1 MKNCECST
9 DSFREISIYIFREY
23 LQILK
28 KSTSALMNITARTAL
43 AFCSILSFLFIS
55 SCRNKDDKS
64 NGQQKAN
71 QVAIG
76 KKDYLSFIIALDT
89 LPAFKVK
96 KMIFKEDSLL
106 SNSANK
112 AANPY
117 YHYFKARRYG
127 MEKKRDSAINEYQKI
142 KSTKPNDELALLKTY
157 GILAQNMGNGSMV
170 ESALT
175 SKIFAAMKLAEGANS
190 RLTYRFYDLLAQAYF
205 QNQNAKKS
213 LEYAAIYFDNHPFKS
228 HPAVKQ
234 RYFDISFLLA
244 SRLANFKKM
253 EFYNNQAR
261 ILAKQIGDSL
271 ALARTYDNEAQI
283 YSQQGLSA
291 KAVVSSKRYFNYL
304 KRTDNLN
311 DIAFNNLA
319 TSFTRNNQPDSAI
332 KYYKEGIAFEKNDLS
347 GKQKSVYYDG
357 LIDAYKSK
365 GEYAKALEAA
375 QASHRIELKNNEAIE
390 AVKVAEMHEQYE
402 TEKKDRNI
410 AELKGRNKLNETIIK
425 QQRSSMFLLVLIFIG
440 VISFFFIIYRQQ
452 RLKSKNNLL
461 KSENQRLNM
470 EQKMLQA
477 QLNPHFIFNAI
488 ANLQSI
494 VASGHIDESVRYL
507 KSFSGLLRGIL
518 EQNRKDFIEIAEE
531 VTSLNNYIQ
540 LQQMRY
546 AGVFDYQIDVDH
558 QLDVNE
564 TLIPPMLIQPF
575 VENAIEHGFR
585 NIAYKGLLLI
595 SFKLK
600 GDLLLIEVDD
610 NGSGLVEKPANT
622 PKKQSLAQIILKE
635 RFELLFKSN
644 NQHAAFEVKD
654 KKAHGWRGVSVEIT
668 IPVIND

>member
-1 MKNCECST
+1 MK
-9 DSFREISIYIFREY
+9 II
-23 LQILK
+23 
-28 KSTSALMNITARTAL
+28 ARNAL
-43 AFCSILSFLFIS
+43 ALCAILSFLFIS
-55 SCRNKDDKS
+55 SCRNKEHKS
-64 NGQQKAN
+64 NGRQKPN
-71 QVAIG
+71 QIVMG

-96 KMIFKEDSLL
+96 KMIYREDSLL
-106 SNSANK
+106 SMAVDK
-112 AANPY
+112 DLNPY
-117 YHYFKARRYG
+117 YHYFKARKYG
-127 MEKKRDSAINEYQKI
+127 LEKKRDSAINEYQKI
-142 KSTKPNDELALLKTY
+142 RSAKPNDEITLLKTY
-157 GILAQNMGNGSMV
+157 GILAQNMVNGSMV

-175 SKIFAAMKLAEGANS
+175 SKIFTAVKSAEGANS
-190 RLTYRFYDLLAQAYF
+190 RLAYRFYDLLAQAYF
-205 QNQNAKKS
+205 QNQNEKKS
-213 LEYAAIYFDNHPFKS
+213 LEYASIYFNHHPFQS

-244 SRLANFKKM
+244 SRLQNFKKM

-261 ILAKQIGDSL
+261 ILARQIGDSL
-271 ALARTYDNEAQI
+271 ALARTYDNQAQI
-283 YSQQGLSA
+283 YSQQGLFA

-319 TSFTRNNQPDSAI
+319 TSFIRNSQPDSAI
-332 KYYKEGIAFEKNDLS
+332 KYYKEGIAFERNDLS
-347 GKQKSVYYDG
+347 GKQKNVYYNG
-357 LIDAYKSK
+357 LIEAYKLK

-375 QASHRIELKNNEAIE
+375 EASHSIELKNNEAIE
-390 AVKVAEMHEQYE
+390 SVKVAEMHEQYE

-425 QQRSSMFLLVLIFIG
+425 QQRSSMFLLVLIFLG
-440 VISFFFIIYRQQ
+440 AISFFFIIYRQQ

-461 KSENQRLNM
+461 KSDNQRLNM

-494 VASGHIDESVRYL
+494 VASGHINESIRYL

-546 AGVFDYQIDVDH
+546 AGVFDYQIDVDQ
-558 QLDVNE
+558 QLNVNE
-564 TLIPPMLIQPF
+564 ILIPPMLIQPF

-600 GDLLLIEVDD
+600 DDLLSIEVDD
-610 NGSGLVEKPANT
+610 NGSGLVQEPRDKPI
-622 PKKQSLAQIILKE
+622 KQSLAQIILKE

-654 KKAHGWRGVSVEIT
+654 KKALGCRGVSVEIT

>member
-1 MKNCECST
+1 MK
-9 DSFREISIYIFREY
+9 II
-23 LQILK
+23 
-28 KSTSALMNITARTAL
+28 ARNAL
-43 AFCSILSFLFIS
+43 ALCAILSFLFIS
-55 SCRNKDDKS
+55 SCRNKEHKS
-64 NGQQKAN
+64 NGRQKPN
-71 QVAIG
+71 QIVMG

-96 KMIFKEDSLL
+96 KMIYREDSLL
-106 SNSANK
+106 SMAVDK
-112 AANPY
+112 DLNPY
-117 YHYFKARRYG
+117 YHYFKARKYG
-127 MEKKRDSAINEYQKI
+127 LEKKRDSAINEYQKI
-142 KSTKPNDELALLKTY
+142 RSAKPNDEITLLKTY
-157 GILAQNMGNGSMV
+157 GILAQNMVNGSMV

-175 SKIFAAMKLAEGANS
+175 SKIFTAVKSAEGANS
-190 RLTYRFYDLLAQAYF
+190 RLAYRFYDLLAQAYF
-205 QNQNAKKS
+205 QNQNEKKS
-213 LEYAAIYFDNHPFKS
+213 LEYASIYFNHHPFQS

-244 SRLANFKKM
+244 SRLQNFKKM

-261 ILAKQIGDSL
+261 ILARQIGDSL
-271 ALARTYDNEAQI
+271 ALARTYDNQAQI
-283 YSQQGLSA
+283 YSQQGLFA

-319 TSFTRNNQPDSAI
+319 TSFIRNSQPDSAI
-332 KYYKEGIAFEKNDLS
+332 KYYKEGIAFERNDLS
-347 GKQKSVYYDG
+347 GKQKNVYYNG
-357 LIDAYKSK
+357 LIEAYKLK

-375 QASHRIELKNNEAIE
+375 EASHSIELKNNEAIE
-390 AVKVAEMHEQYE
+390 SVKVAEMHEQYE

-425 QQRSSMFLLVLIFIG
+425 QQRSSMFLLVLIFLG
-440 VISFFFIIYRQQ
+440 AISFFFIIYRQQ

-461 KSENQRLNM
+461 KSDNQRLNM

-494 VASGHIDESVRYL
+494 VASGHINESIRYL

-546 AGVFDYQIDVDH
+546 AGVFDYQIDVDQ
-558 QLDVNE
+558 QLNVNE
-564 TLIPPMLIQPF
+564 ILIPPMLIQPF

-600 GDLLLIEVDD
+600 DGLLSIEVDD
-610 NGSGLVEKPANT
+610 NGSGLVQEPRDKPI
-622 PKKQSLAQIILKE
+622 KQSLAQIILKE

-654 KKAHGWRGVSVEIT
+654 KKALGCRGVSVEIT

>member
-1 MKNCECST
+1 MK
-9 DSFREISIYIFREY
+9 II
-23 LQILK
+23 
-28 KSTSALMNITARTAL
+28 ARNAL
-43 AFCSILSFLFIS
+43 ALCAILSFLFIS
-55 SCRNKDDKS
+55 SCRNKEHKS
-64 NGQQKAN
+64 NGRQKPN
-71 QVAIG
+71 QIVMG

-96 KMIFKEDSLL
+96 KMIYREDSLL
-106 SNSANK
+106 SMAVDK
-112 AANPY
+112 DLNPY
-117 YHYFKARRYG
+117 YHYFKARKYG
-127 MEKKRDSAINEYQKI
+127 LEKKRDSAINEYQKI
-142 KSTKPNDELALLKTY
+142 RSAKPNDEITLLKTY
-157 GILAQNMGNGSMV
+157 GILAQNMVNGSMV

-175 SKIFAAMKLAEGANS
+175 SKIFTAVKSAEGANS
-190 RLTYRFYDLLAQAYF
+190 RLAYRFYDLLAQAYF
-205 QNQNAKKS
+205 QNQNEKKS
-213 LEYAAIYFDNHPFKS
+213 LEYASIYFDQHPFQS

-244 SRLANFKKM
+244 SRLQNFKKM

-261 ILAKQIGDSL
+261 ILARQIGDSL
-271 ALARTYDNEAQI
+271 ALARTYDNQAQI
-283 YSQQGLSA
+283 YSQQGLFA

-319 TSFTRNNQPDSAI
+319 TSFIRNSQPDSAI
-332 KYYKEGIAFEKNDLS
+332 KYYKEGIAFERNDLS
-347 GKQKSVYYDG
+347 GKQKNVYYNG
-357 LIDAYKSK
+357 LIEAYKLK

-375 QASHRIELKNNEAIE
+375 EASHSIELKNNEAIE
-390 AVKVAEMHEQYE
+390 SVKVAEMHEQYE

-425 QQRSSMFLLVLIFIG
+425 QQRSSMFLLVLIFLG
-440 VISFFFIIYRQQ
+440 AISFFFIIYRQQ

-461 KSENQRLNM
+461 KSDNQRLNM

-477 QLNPHFIFNAI
+477 QLNPHSIFNAI

-494 VASGHIDESVRYL
+494 VASGHINESIRYL

-546 AGVFDYQIDVDH
+546 AGVFDYQIDVDQ
-558 QLDVNE
+558 QLNVNE
-564 TLIPPMLIQPF
+564 ILIPPMLIQPF

-600 GDLLLIEVDD
+600 DGLLSIEVDD
-610 NGSGLVEKPANT
+610 NGSGLVQEPRDKPI
-622 PKKQSLAQIILKE
+622 KQSLAQIILKE

-654 KKAHGWRGVSVEIT
+654 KKALGCRGVSVEIT